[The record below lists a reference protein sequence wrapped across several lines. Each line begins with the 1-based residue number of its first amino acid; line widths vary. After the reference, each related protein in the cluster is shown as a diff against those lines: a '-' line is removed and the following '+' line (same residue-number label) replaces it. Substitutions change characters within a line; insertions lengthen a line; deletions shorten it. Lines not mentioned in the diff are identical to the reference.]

1 MIKKLHYIKSDYSG
15 NTEKFCLNTHK
26 KFYPDF
32 EFLAWKPG
40 SSTLKILYDH
50 GGLFIGPGFFSLN
63 RIPDSCLEKPFL
75 VFDNVFD
82 SKKLSQNIC
91 CYSDVEKSPV
101 FLNFMD
107 KGIRIPF
114 EEKTDSEPFK
124 PCLNES
130 DLLLDNLNIYNKNQ
144 FGCFDRFAR
153 KMYMGDA
160 YICSTNTFTNPVS
173 DYNLHY
179 KIVNKST
186 DSNELFAICESFS
199 KFKCDNENKQFL
211 LLLLEIDGNRDL
223 LNRMSDFLNYSV
235 VDENKRWDIVI
246 GNEDILTE
254 YIGTHFDKLKSC
266 EKI

>member
-1 MIKKLHYIKSDYSG
+1 M
-15 NTEKFCLNTHK
+15 E
-26 KFYPDF
+26 
-32 EFLAWKPG
+32 
-40 SSTLKILYDH
+40 
-50 GGLFIGPGFFSLN
+50 
-63 RIPDSCLEKPFL
+63 
-75 VFDNVFD
+75 
-82 SKKLSQNIC
+82 
-91 CYSDVEKSPV
+91 
-101 FLNFMD
+101 

-124 PCLNES
+124 PYLNES
-130 DLLLDNLNIYNKNQ
+130 DLLLDDLNVYNKNQ

-199 KFKCDNENKQFL
+199 KFKCDNGDKQFL
-211 LLLLEIDGNRDL
+211 LLLFEIDGNRDL

-254 YIGTHFDKLKSC
+254 YIGIHFNKLKSC